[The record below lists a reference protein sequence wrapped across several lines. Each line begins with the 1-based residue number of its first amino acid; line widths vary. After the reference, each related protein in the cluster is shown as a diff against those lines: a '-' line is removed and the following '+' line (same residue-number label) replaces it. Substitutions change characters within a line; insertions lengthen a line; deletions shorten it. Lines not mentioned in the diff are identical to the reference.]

1 MLFAK
6 AYQIILSDYLPKLY
20 QIILSIQMF
29 QSYLNTFHQKIISP
43 QFFVV
48 IIKYVYY
55 FETEKKTSGYNYS
68 LIIRMKKL

>member
-20 QIILSIQMF
+20 QIILSTQMF
-29 QSYLNTFHQKIISP
+29 QSYLNTFLQKIISP
-43 QFFVV
+43 QFFVI

-55 FETEKKTSGYNYS
+55 FETEKKTSSYNYS
-68 LIIRMKKL
+68 LIIHMKKW

>member
-29 QSYLNTFHQKIISP
+29 QSYLNTFLQKIISP

-48 IIKYVYY
+48 IIKYVYS
-55 FETEKKTSGYNYS
+55 FETEKKTSSYNYS
-68 LIIRMKKL
+68 LIIRMKKW